1 MDNQF
6 RPQGFSILPTVVKNL
21 LIINVVF
28 YLATWAA
35 QAAWHFDLS
44 DYLGLHYIGAS
55 GFRPYQFVTYMF
67 MHGGFAH
74 LFFNMFALWMFGN
87 SIENAWGPKRF
98 LIFYFVCGIGAGLT
112 QEFVQYIQIHSY
124 NIDEATLNIIYNE
137 GSSLLEEGKNY
148 ADRTLGAVNIIAN
161 IATVGA
167 SGAVYGILLAFG
179 MMWPNSRIYI
189 YFAIPV
195 KAKWFV
201 IIYGLIELFS
211 GFSSVDNVAHFA
223 HVGGM
228 LFGLGLILYW
238 RYKAGIW
245 RPRFNFGFKKKDFDN
260 FNFRPKSDWDYNK
273 ERADDQRRTDEIL
286 DKISKGGYD
295 SLTKEEKEFL
305 FRQSKKS

>member
-1 MDNQF
+1 MENQF
-6 RPQGFSILPTVVKNL
+6 RPQGFSILPLVVKNL
-21 LIINVVF
+21 LIINAIF
-28 YLATWAA
+28 YLGTWAA
-35 QAAWHFDLS
+35 DVAWHIDLS

-55 GFRPYQFVTYMF
+55 DFRPYQFITYMF
-67 MHGGFAH
+67 MHGNFAH

-87 SIENAWGPKRF
+87 SIENVWGPKRF

-112 QEFVQYIQIHSY
+112 QELVQYIQLSDIVEHYQYVNLGNRSIPVDDY
-124 NIDEATLNIIYNE
+124 LNM
-137 GSSLLEEGKNY
+137 L
-148 ADRTLGAVNIIAN
+148 T
-161 IATVGA
+161 TVGA

-189 YFAIPV
+189 YFAIPI

-201 IIYGLIELFS
+201 IIYGLLELFS

-228 LFGLGLILYW
+228 LFGFLLIMYW
-238 RYKAGIW
+238 RYQMGDW
-245 RPRFNFGFKKKDFDN
+245 RPKFKMKFKKDDDQEN
-260 FNFRPKSDWDYNK
+260 GRPMSDWDYNQQ
-273 ERADDQRRTDEIL
+273 RADDDKRTDEIL

-305 FRQSKKS
+305 FKQSKKN

>member
-1 MDNQF
+1 MENQF
-6 RPQGFSILPTVVKNL
+6 RPQGFSILPLVVKNL
-21 LIINVVF
+21 LIINAIF
-28 YLATWAA
+28 YLGTWAA
-35 QAAWHFDLS
+35 DVAWHNDLS

-55 GFRPYQFVTYMF
+55 DFRPYQFITYMF
-67 MHGGFAH
+67 MHGNFAH

-87 SIENAWGPKRF
+87 SIENVWGPKRF

-112 QEFVQYIQIHSY
+112 QELVQYIQLSDIVEHYQYVNLGNRSIPVDDY
-124 NIDEATLNIIYNE
+124 LNM
-137 GSSLLEEGKNY
+137 L
-148 ADRTLGAVNIIAN
+148 T
-161 IATVGA
+161 TVGA

-189 YFAIPV
+189 YFAIPI

-228 LFGLGLILYW
+228 LFGFLLIMYW
-238 RYKAGIW
+238 RYQMGDW
-245 RPRFNFGFKKKDFDN
+245 RPKFKMKFKKDDN
-260 FNFRPKSDWDYNK
+260 NENGRPMSDWDYNQK
-273 ERADDQRRTDEIL
+273 RADDDKRTDEIL

-305 FRQSKKS
+305 FKQSKKN